1 MGGAYPTGQHRLAIC
16 PGHLGNLL
24 KRAARPDCGGFERL
38 PGKPEPPANQPIAQ
52 FKAAL
57 NPNRMATCTITL
69 YWLSSLHHQGAH
81 DKFKMPSRS
90 EESRVGKEFVSTCK
104 SRGSPVP

>member
-1 MGGAYPTGQHRLAIC
+1 MRISDWSSDVCSSDLFWIEMGGAYPTGHHRLAIC

-57 NPNRMATCTITL
+57 NPNRMATCTQTGRAA
-69 YWLSSLHHQGAH
+69 W
-81 DKFKMPSRS
+81 
-90 EESRVGKEFVSTCK
+90 
-104 SRGSPVP
+104 RGRGVQSG